1 MAKSSKKSVA
11 PVAAVATTAADAAAP
26 QQDNTVFTVLPPK
39 RSLTGVKYGIS
50 GNAKTH
56 AALAEAAAANGGTL
70 TATQAMAVCVA
81 MQHKG
86 FYTYAIKRL
95 RVLQAVVA
103 A

>member
-11 PVAAVATTAADAAAP
+11 PVVVETAAP
-26 QQDNTVFTVLPPK
+26 QQDSTVFTVIPPK
-39 RSLTGVKYGIS
+39 RTLTGLKYGIS

-70 TATQAMAVCVA
+70 TATQAMGVCVA

-86 FYTYAIKRL
+86 FYTYAVKRL
-95 RVLQAVVA
+95 RVLQPVVA